1 MSNDNAGSERIR
13 RLPRIVWCGYRDW
26 STKIL
31 TRIRSAGCAEIAEV
45 CHTPQALDAV
55 MELDPEVNVLVL
67 AGWSW
72 RVPTKIVEQYACI
85 GLHPSDLPNYRGGS
99 PLQHQIIDGL
109 TESRC
114 SLFRLN
120 ADYDTGPMLAQAPM
134 SFKGMISEVLDELV
148 RAGSELLIQALQ
160 DWPHWEMQCQEL
172 SKGFVRARRKPEASR
187 LDRNDFLQ
195 KPLRELYNFI
205 RALGDPYPNAFLED
219 DAGNRL
225 LFKNVAFLERALD
238 NVNEG
243 NKENKA

>member
-1 MSNDNAGSERIR
+1 
-13 RLPRIVWCGYRDW
+13 
-26 STKIL
+26 
-31 TRIRSAGCAEIAEV
+31 
-45 CHTPQALDAV
+45 
-55 MELDPEVNVLVL
+55 
-67 AGWSW
+67 
-72 RVPTKIVEQYACI
+72 
-85 GLHPSDLPNYRGGS
+85 
-99 PLQHQIIDGL
+99 
-109 TESRC
+109 
-114 SLFRLN
+114 
-120 ADYDTGPMLAQAPM
+120 
-134 SFKGMISEVLDELV
+134 
-148 RAGSELLIQALQ
+148 
-160 DWPHWEMQCQEL
+160 MQCQEL